1 MFTNLQESKL
11 NIATTIRHLS
21 PDGRCAMAY
30 AAIKCGSQAL
40 KCPSER
46 INQHNAPTSMRGFTL
61 LEMLVVLVI
70 IGLLA
75 GLVGPQLLN
84 RVDTAN
90 VTAADTQIRM
100 LKASIE
106 TMRLDVGRFPTA
118 EEGLQLLMLP
128 PQDERVARKWR
139 GPYLAEAVPMDP
151 WGNPYNYRPLT
162 GTTIALYSYGAD
174 GQAGGEGI
182 DADIGFLPQTDA
194 PQSR

>member
-1 MFTNLQESKL
+1 MSALTNIFRPASSARQTVLH
-11 NIATTIRHLS
+11 T
-21 PDGRCAMAY
+21 
-30 AAIKCGSQAL
+30 
-40 KCPSER
+40 
-46 INQHNAPTSMRGFTL
+46 RGFTL

-100 LKASIE
+100 LKAAVE
-106 TMRLDVGRFPTA
+106 TMRLDISRFPTA
-118 EEGLQLLMLP
+118 EEGLQMLMTP
-128 PQDERVARKWR
+128 PQDERIARKWR

-151 WGNPYNYRPLT
+151 WGNPYIYRPLT

-174 GQAGGEGI
+174 GQIGGEDI
-182 DADIGFLPQTDA
+182 NADIGFLPQSDVTT
-194 PQSR
+194 PR

>member
-1 MFTNLQESKL
+1 MFRLFSRPRKSSVADRSAN
-11 NIATTIRHLS
+11 TTS
-21 PDGRCAMAY
+21 
-30 AAIKCGSQAL
+30 
-40 KCPSER
+40 
-46 INQHNAPTSMRGFTL
+46 RGFTL

-100 LKASIE
+100 LKAAVE

-118 EEGLQLLMLP
+118 EEGLQMLVNQ

-162 GTTIALYSYGAD
+162 GTTMALFSYGAD

-182 DADIGFLPQTDA
+182 DADIGFLPQTDVA
-194 PQSR
+194 TPR